1 MTPHWKLPFGKT
13 ELTLTLPLGQSA
25 DLILPRSQKPHP
37 SPEQAVI
44 ETLSNPI
51 AHPPLESIP
60 SPASVAIAINDPTRP
75 LPLNILL
82 PPLLKYL
89 ERIGVRSDDIC
100 ILIATGTHKPV
111 NPHSLRDFIP
121 LDILSRYRILN
132 HDASDQSNLV
142 FLGHTT
148 RGTPV
153 YVNRV
158 FYTAELRIV
167 LGNIEPHHFMGYSGG
182 AKTAAIGLAGYETIT
197 RNHQMLTHPN
207 ARAGIFSDNP
217 MRQDIEEIGRMMGI
231 HFALNTILNEEKKI
245 VHVLAGDP
253 YQVMLT
259 AIPLVQ
265 DVYMVNA
272 PTDYDLV
279 IASAGGHPKDIN
291 LYQAQK
297 ALTHATMF
305 ARPGGVVILS
315 AACPE
320 GSGHP
325 EFEAF
330 LDGVSNYQEALAK
343 FEQMGFRLGPH
354 KAFQIA
360 RQVAR
365 NPIILVSQM
374 PRYLVEKCLL
384 SYAPDLEA
392 ALKIAYNK
400 IGHPI
405 KAAILPFATHTLPLK
420 DSSRNE
426 TL

>member
-1 MTPHWKLPFGKT
+1 MTSQWKLPFGKT
-13 ELTLTLPLGQSA
+13 ELTLTLPPGQSV

-37 SPEQAVI
+37 APEQAVI
-44 ETLSNPI
+44 EALSNPI
-51 AHPPLESIP
+51 GHPPLESIP
-60 SPASVAIAINDPTRP
+60 RPASVAIAINDPTRP

-82 PPLLKYL
+82 PPLLGHL
-89 ERIGVRSDDIC
+89 NRIGINPDQIT

-111 NPHSLRDFIP
+111 DATTLKEFIP
-121 LDILSRYRILN
+121 AEILKNYRIFN
-132 HDASDQSNLV
+132 HNATDINALV
-142 FLGHTT
+142 YLGRTS

-153 YVNRV
+153 YVNRL
-158 FYTAELRIV
+158 FYMAELRIV

-197 RNHQMLTHPN
+197 YNHQMLTYPN
-207 ARAGIFSDNP
+207 TQAGIFSENP
-217 MRQDIEEIGRMMGI
+217 MRQDVEEIGRMMGI
-231 HFALNTILNEEKKI
+231 HLALNSILNEEKQI
-245 VHVLAGDP
+245 VHVLAGEP
-253 YQVMLT
+253 YRVMLT

-265 DVYMVNA
+265 DVYMVNTA
-272 PTDYDLV
+272 TDYDLV
-279 IASAGGHPKDIN
+279 IASAGGYPKDIN

-297 ALTHATMF
+297 ALTHSTMF
-305 ARPGGVVILS
+305 ARPGGVIILC

-343 FEQMGFRLGPH
+343 FERMGFRLGPH

-374 PRYLVEKCLL
+374 PQNLVEKCLL
-384 SYAPDLEA
+384 LYAPDLPT
-392 ALKIAYNK
+392 ALKMAYNK
-400 IGHPI
+400 IEHSPRV
-405 KAAILPFATHTLPLK
+405 AILPYATHTLPLK
-420 DSSRNE
+420 DSLRNE
-426 TL
+426 TP